1 MKKRKNG
8 QKEKNVVK
16 CRKSEAES
24 GRQLQMTRLAPKART
39 FRAIG
44 ASLSRFVFVYMV
56 TGSYRNLLPFSAP
69 DFVRAFSAD
78 RTLSGIPVLV

>member
-24 GRQLQMTRLAPKART
+24 GRQLQITRPALKPGMSGDL
-39 FRAIG
+39 RAG
-44 ASLSRFVFVYMV
+44 LSRFVCVY
-56 TGSYRNLLPFSAP
+56 GKRKDYKNLLPFSAP

-78 RTLSGIPVLV
+78 RTSSGIPVLV